1 MRIVRRAVVGGLVL
15 GVAGGAGAQAAGGM
29 VEWPTYG
36 GDAGGMKYSRL
47 RDIDRSNV
55 SRLEQAWTWDTGD
68 PANPPADSGRPARPG
83 NFQATPLM
91 INDTLYLPTPLN
103 QVVAL
108 DANTGRELWRFD
120 PGAYRYGQPS
130 NGTGLV
136 HRGVAMWTDGRER
149 RIYINSRWRLI
160 ALDAGTGR
168 PIPSFGT
175 NGEVDLTLGLSRPVN
190 RLHYTNTS
198 PPVVWGD
205 LVILGNGVGDRLMYR
220 GDPPGDV
227 QAIDAR
233 TGRRVWR
240 FNPVPGPGEVG
251 HDTWG
256 NDSWRH
262 TGHTNVWAPFTV
274 DSARGLVYL
283 PFGTPSNDWYGG
295 RRPGAN
301 LFGEAI
307 VCLDAR
313 TGKRVWHF
321 QTIHHGLWD
330 YDLPAPPS
338 VITIREGNRRTDA
351 VAVPTKQG
359 FVFVFDRVTG
369 RPLWPVDE
377 RPVPVSDVPGERSW
391 PTQPFPSKPAPVSR
405 TGISEADAADF
416 TPAIREAA
424 LAELRKYRL
433 GPLFT
438 PPSLQGTVT
447 LPGSIGGAGW
457 GGAMYDPES
466 NTLFVKA
473 TNSPSVWRILQR
485 AAPSDT
491 NDMEYA
497 ADLGNSAIAVRTGE
511 GSTIPVIKPPYG
523 TLTAIDL
530 ATGEHRWQVPLGDT
544 PGVRSHPALRGVALP
559 KYLGVS
565 GAPGGVVTAGGL
577 IFISGGGRVL
587 YAIDT
592 RDGSVA
598 WERDLGQVAYA
609 NPMTYRTR
617 AGRQFV
623 VIATGAGGTTRLVAM
638 SLQSGAG
645 SRGSGVH

>member
-1 MRIVRRAVVGGLVL
+1 MRRPFCLLHALL
-15 GVAGGAGAQAAGGM
+15 LTAAWTSAHGQSL
-29 VEWPTYG
+29 VEWPVYG
-36 GDAGGMKYSRL
+36 GDPGGMKYSRL
-47 RDIDRSNV
+47 ADINRANV
-55 SRLEQAWTWDTGD
+55 RRLAPAWHWDTGD

-91 INDTLYLPTPLN
+91 VNDTVYVPTPLN

-120 PGAYRYGQPS
+120 PQAYRAGQPS

-136 HRGVAMWTDGRER
+136 HRGVAMWTDGKER
-149 RIYINSRWRLI
+149 RIYINSRWRLF
-160 ALDAGTGR
+160 ALDASTGK
-168 PIPSFGT
+168 PVASFGD
-175 NGEVDLTLGLSRPVN
+175 GGVIDLTVGLSRPVN
-190 RLHYTNTS
+190 RIHYTNTS

-205 LVILGNGVGDRLMYR
+205 LVLLGNGVGDRLMYR

-233 TGRRVWR
+233 TGKRVWA
-240 FNPVPGPGEVG
+240 FNPVPQPGEVG
-251 HDTWG
+251 HDTWLA
-256 NDSWRH
+256 DSWKH

-274 DSARGLVYL
+274 DSTRGLVYL

-307 VCLDAR
+307 VCLDIR

-330 YDLPAPPS
+330 YDLPAPPN
-338 VITIREGNRRTDA
+338 VITIRQGARRVDA

-369 RPLWPVDE
+369 KPVWPVEE
-377 RPVPVSDVPGERSW
+377 RAVPASDVPGEQAW
-391 PTQPFPSKPAPVSR
+391 PTQPFPTRPAPVSR
-405 TGISEADAADF
+405 IGISEADAVDF
-416 TPAIREAA
+416 TPAIHAAA
-424 LAELRKYRL
+424 LAELRKVKL

-438 PPSLQGTVT
+438 PPSMQGTAT

-466 NTLFVKA
+466 STLFVKA
-473 TNSPSVWRILQR
+473 TNSPSVWRILKR
-485 AAPSDT
+485 PAPSDT

-497 ADLGNSAIAVRTGE
+497 ADLGNSSIGVRLGD
-511 GSTIPVIKPPYG
+511 GPSIPVIKPPYG

-530 ATGEHRWQVPLGDT
+530 STGRHKWQVPLGDT
-544 PGVRSHPALRGVALP
+544 PGVRHHPALQGVALP
-559 KYLGVS
+559 KYLGVA
-565 GAPGGVVTAGGL
+565 GAPGGVVTRGGL
-577 IFISGGGRVL
+577 IFISGGGNVL

-592 RDGSVA
+592 RNGAVL
-598 WERDLGQVAYA
+598 WEHDLGRQAYA
-609 NPMTYRTR
+609 NPMTYRTK

-623 VIATGAGGTTRLVAM
+623 LVATGAGAETRLRAFA
-638 SLQSGAG
+638 LD
-645 SRGSGVH
+645 R

>member
-1 MRIVRRAVVGGLVL
+1 MKR
-15 GVAGGAGAQAAGGM
+15 GAATALAACLTLMATTPLAAQNDARGM

-47 RDIDRSNV
+47 ADITRANV
-55 SRLEQAWTWDTGD
+55 KGLTPVWSWDTRD
-68 PANPPADSGRPARPG
+68 PADPPADSGRPARPG

-120 PGAYRYGQPS
+120 PGAYRVGQPS

-136 HRGVAMWTDGRER
+136 HRGVASWTDGKAR
-149 RIYINSRWRLI
+149 RIFLNSRWRLF
-160 ALDAGTGR
+160 ALDAATGK
-168 PIPSFGT
+168 PVSTFGT
-175 NGEVDLTLGLSRPVN
+175 NGEVDLTVGLSRPIN

-205 LVILGNGVGDRLMYR
+205 LVLLGNGVGDRLMYR

-240 FNPVPGPGEVG
+240 FNPIPSPGEFG
-251 HDTWG
+251 ADTWL
-256 NDSWRH
+256 NDSWKH
-262 TGHTNVWAPFTV
+262 TGHTNVWAPFTM

-301 LFGEAI
+301 LFGESI

-330 YDLPAPPS
+330 YDLPAPPN
-338 VITIREGNRRTDA
+338 VITIRRGTRRIDA
-351 VAVPTKQG
+351 VALPTKQG

-369 RPLWPVDE
+369 EPLWPVEE
-377 RPVPVSDVPGERSW
+377 RKVPVSDVPGERSW
-391 PTQPFPSKPAPVSR
+391 PTQPFPTRPAPISR
-405 TGISEADAADF
+405 AGITEADAADF
-416 TPAIREAA
+416 TPAIKAAA
-424 LAELRKYRL
+424 LAELRRFRL

-447 LPGSIGGAGW
+447 VPGSIGGAGW

-473 TNSPSVWRILQR
+473 TNSPSVWRILR
-485 AAPSDT
+485 RPAPSDT

-497 ADLGNSAIAVRTGE
+497 ADLANSSIDVQIGE
-511 GSTIPVIKPPYG
+511 GRSIPVIKPPYG

-530 ATGEHRWQVPLGDT
+530 ATGNQRWQVPLGDS
-544 PGVRSHPALRGVALP
+544 PGVRNHPALAGVTLP
-559 KYLGVS
+559 RYLGVA
-565 GAPGGVVTAGGL
+565 GAPGGVVTAAGL
-577 IFISGGGRVL
+577 IFITGGGRVL

-592 RDGSVA
+592 GDGGVV
-598 WERDLGQVAYA
+598 WEHDLGQAAYA
-609 NPMTYRTR
+609 NPMTYRTKN
-617 AGRQFV
+617 GRQMV
-623 VIATGAGGTTRLVAM
+623 VIATGAGATTNLVAFA
-638 SLQSGAG
+638 LK
-645 SRGSGVH
+645 

>member
-1 MRIVRRAVVGGLVL
+1 MRQVL
-15 GVAGGAGAQAAGGM
+15 ALCLACLAAGRLEAQGTARGL
-29 VEWPTYG
+29 VEWPVYG
-36 GDAGGMKYSRL
+36 GDPGGAKYSPLADIHRGNVARL
-47 RDIDRSNV
+47 AP
-55 SRLEQAWTWDTGD
+55 AWSWDTGD

-83 NFQATPLM
+83 TFQATPLM

-108 DANTGRELWRFD
+108 DATSGRELWRFD
-120 PGAYRYGQPS
+120 PGAYRAGQPS

-136 HRGVAMWTDGRER
+136 HRGVASWTDGRER
-149 RIYINSRWRLI
+149 RIFINSRWRLF
-160 ALDAGTGR
+160 ALDAATGK

-175 NGEVDLTLGLSRPVN
+175 GGQVDLTVGLSREVN

-198 PPVVWGD
+198 PPVVWGN
-205 LVILGNGVGDRLMYR
+205 LVIVGNGVGDRLMYR

-233 TGRRVWR
+233 TGRRAWT
-240 FNPVPGPGEVG
+240 FIPVPPPGSIG
-251 HDTWG
+251 NDTWL

-274 DSARGLVYL
+274 DSARALVFL

-301 LFGEAI
+301 LFGETL

-313 TGKRVWHF
+313 TGRRVWHY
-321 QTIHHGLWD
+321 QLVHHGLWD
-330 YDLPAPPS
+330 YDLPAPPN
-338 VITIREGNRRTDA
+338 VVTIRQGARRVDA
-351 VAVPTKQG
+351 VVVPTKQG
-359 FVFVFDRVTG
+359 FVFAFDRITG
-369 RPLWPVDE
+369 KPLWSVEE
-377 RPVPVSDVPGERSW
+377 RQVPPSDVPGERAW
-391 PTQPFPSKPAPVSR
+391 PTQPFPTRPAPIAR
-405 TGISEADAADF
+405 IGISEDDAADF
-416 TPAIREAA
+416 TPAIRAAA

-433 GPLFT
+433 GGLFT

-457 GGAMYDPES
+457 GGAMFDPETS
-466 NTLFVKA
+466 MLYVKA
-473 TNSPSVWRILQR
+473 SNSPAVWRIIQR
-485 AAPSDT
+485 AAASDT
-491 NDMEYA
+491 NDAEYT
-497 ADLGNSAIAVRTGE
+497 ADLANSAIGVRPGE
-511 GSTIPVIKPPYG
+511 GGSIPVIKPPYG

-530 ATGEHRWQVPLGDT
+530 ATGTQRWQVPLGDT
-544 PGVRSHPALRGVALP
+544 PGVRNHPALRGVALP

-565 GAPGGVVTAGGL
+565 GAPGGVVTAAGL
-577 IFISGGGRVL
+577 IFITGGGSTL

-592 RDGSVA
+592 KDGSVL
-598 WERDLGQVAYA
+598 WERDLGQAAYA

-623 VIATGAGGTTRLVAM
+623 VVATGAGASARLRAFA
-638 SLQSGAG
+638 LE
-645 SRGSGVH
+645 R

>member
-1 MRIVRRAVVGGLVL
+1 MTRLLAVLTLTAIPLFAQDRGGVD
-15 GVAGGAGAQAAGGM
+15 
-29 VEWPTYG
+29 WPVYG
-36 GDAGGMKYSRL
+36 GDPGGMKYSRL
-47 RDIDRSNV
+47 ADINRTNV
-55 SRLEQAWTWDTGD
+55 RRLAPAWSWDTKD
-68 PANPPADSGRPARPG
+68 PANPPADSGRPARAG
-83 NFQATPLM
+83 NFQATPLVV
-91 INDTLYLPTPLN
+91 NDTMYLPTPLN

-120 PGAYRYGQPS
+120 PEAYRAGQPS

-136 HRGVAMWTDGRER
+136 HRGVAMWTSGTER
-149 RIYINSRWRLI
+149 RIFINSRWRLF
-160 ALDAGTGR
+160 ALDAATGK
-168 PIPSFGT
+168 PVASFGS
-175 NGEVDLTLGLSRPVN
+175 NGQVDLTEGLSRPV
-190 RLHYTNTS
+190 RRIHYTNTS
-198 PPVVWGD
+198 PPVIWGD

-233 TGRRVWR
+233 TGKRVWS

-251 HDTWG
+251 NETWLA
-256 NDSWRH
+256 DSWKH

-307 VCLDAR
+307 VALDAR
-313 TGKRVWHF
+313 TGKRAWHF

-330 YDLPAPPS
+330 YDLPAPPN
-338 VITIREGNRRTDA
+338 VITIRQGARRVDA

-369 RPLWPVDE
+369 QPIWPIEE
-377 RPVPVSDVPGERSW
+377 RPVPASDVPGEQAW
-391 PTQPFPSKPAPVSR
+391 PTQPFPTRPAPIAR
-405 TGISEADAADF
+405 IGISEADAADF
-416 TPAIREAA
+416 TPAIRAAA
-424 LAELRKYRL
+424 LAELGKVKL

-438 PPSLQGTVT
+438 PPSMQGTAT

-466 NTLFVKA
+466 STLYIKA
-473 TNSPSVWRILQR
+473 TNSPSVWRILKR
-485 AAPSDT
+485 PSPSDT

-497 ADLGNSAIAVRTGE
+497 ADLGNSSIGVRVGE
-511 GSTIPVIKPPYG
+511 GPSIPVIKPPYG

-530 ATGEHRWQVPLGDT
+530 TTGVHKWQVPLGDT
-544 PGVRSHPALRGVALP
+544 PNVRNHPALKGVALP
-559 KYLGVS
+559 KYLGVA
-565 GAPGGVVTAGGL
+565 GAPGGVVTRGGV
-577 IFISGGGRVL
+577 IFISGGGSTL
-587 YAIDT
+587 YAVDT
-592 RDGSVA
+592 RNGAVL
-598 WERDLGQVAYA
+598 WEHALGRQAYA

-617 AGRQFV
+617 AGKQFV
-623 VIATGAGGTTRLVAM
+623 VIATGAGAETQLRAFALD
-638 SLQSGAG
+638 
-645 SRGSGVH
+645 R

>member
-1 MRIVRRAVVGGLVL
+1 MTRGTVAVVLAFGAS
-15 GVAGGAGAQAAGGM
+15 VAGSQGTNRQI

-36 GDAGGMKYSRL
+36 GDAGGMKYSPLTDVNRDNVRRL
-47 RDIDRSNV
+47 AR
-55 SRLEQAWTWDTGD
+55 AWSWDTKD
-68 PANPPADSGRPARPG
+68 PASPPADSGRPARPG

-91 INDTLYLPTPLN
+91 INDTLYLPTALN

-120 PGAYRYGQPS
+120 PQAYRAGQPS

-136 HRGVAMWTDGRER
+136 HRGVASWSDGRQR
-149 RIYINSRWRLI
+149 RIFINSRWRLF
-160 ALDAGTGR
+160 ALDATTGR
-168 PIPSFGT
+168 PIPSFGA
-175 NGEVDLTLGLSRPVN
+175 NGEIDLTVGLSRSVN

-220 GDPPGDV
+220 GDPSGDV
-227 QAIDAR
+227 QAIDVR
-233 TGRRVWR
+233 SGKRVWR

-251 HDTWG
+251 HETWG
-256 NDSWRH
+256 NDSWKH

-295 RRPGAN
+295 RRPGMN
-301 LFGEAI
+301 LFGETL

-313 TGKRVWHF
+313 TGRRVWHF
-321 QTIHHGLWD
+321 QTVHHGLWD
-330 YDLPAPPS
+330 YDLPAPPN
-338 VITIREGNRRTDA
+338 VITVRQGGRAIDA
-351 VAVPTKQG
+351 VVQVTKMG
-359 FVFVFDRVTG
+359 LLFAFERVTG
-369 RPLWPVDE
+369 RPLWPIDE
-377 RPVPVSDVPGERSW
+377 RPVPASDVPGEQAW
-391 PTQPFPSKPAPVSR
+391 PTQPIPRLPAPFAR

-416 TPAIREAA
+416 TPAIHQAA
-424 LAELRKYRL
+424 LAALRRYRL

-438 PPSLQGTVT
+438 PPSLEGTVT

-457 GGAMYDPES
+457 GGAMFDPAS

-473 TNSPSVWRILQR
+473 TNSPSVWRILAR
-485 AAPSDT
+485 PTPSDT

-497 ADLGNSAIAVRTGE
+497 ADLANSSITVRLGDAAP
-511 GSTIPVIKPPYG
+511 IPVIKPPYG
-523 TLTAIDL
+523 TLTAIDM
-530 ATGEHRWQVPLGDT
+530 ATGAQRWQVPLGDT
-544 PGVRSHPALRGVALP
+544 PGVRSHPALRGVAIP
-559 KYLGVS
+559 PYLGVA

-577 IFISGGGRVL
+577 VFITGGGSVL
-587 YAIDT
+587 YAIDVRNGT
-592 RDGSVA
+592 VA
-598 WERDLGQVAYA
+598 WQGQLEQDGYA

-623 VIATGAGGTTRLVAM
+623 VVATGAGATARLVAFAIA
-638 SLQSGAG
+638 QVPDA
-645 SRGSGVH
+645 RE